1 MARALARGMPELTH
15 GIPIVESLL
24 RLVLAVVV
32 GGAVGWERERQDKP
46 AGVRTHV
53 LVALGSATFMLL
65 GLDVSERFAELH
77 GHAALDPTRVLQG
90 VVGGIG
96 FLGAGAIIKSSQHVT
111 GMTTAASVWIAG
123 ALGASAGLGVYLIAV
138 TSTAFALVTL
148 LLLPHA
154 QKSPPEEPVSDTRV
168 QADSM
173 PPKPP
178 D

>member
-1 MARALARGMPELTH
+1 MPEVTH
-15 GIPIVESLL
+15 GIPLVESVL
-24 RLVLAVVV
+24 RLVLAILV

-46 AGVRTHV
+46 AGIRTHV

-96 FLGAGAIIKSSQHVT
+96 FLGAGAIIKSSHHVT
-111 GMTTAASVWIAG
+111 GMTTAASVWVAG

-138 TSTAFALVTL
+138 AATAFALLTL
-148 LLLPHA
+148 VIFPH
-154 QKSPPEEPVSDTRV
+154 SRNPPGREVP
-168 QADSM
+168 DSEVRQDSV
-173 PPKPP
+173 PPKAP